1 MITVSIW
8 SFAVADFMLIFW
20 FIYFQYYWFP
30 ELRQKHFLTY
40 CAGMAVGF
48 TFLDIV
54 NPFTARSSL
63 LGALAVVVMLVIEV
77 ALLSKDQQWQY
88 LPAFIDVTI
97 MAYLLTE
104 FVDMVVLNGI
114 IWLTSLS
121 FATSWWGTLTEMTI
135 DAVLFTLL
143 AMGLW
148 LTRAP
153 MENLIQATLGRSM
166 EYLFLIFM
174 TGIALVYILFEYSL
188 QELADSDHYLIFL
201 TGVAGT
207 LLIGLS
213 LSTYMLMLTHL
224 QEEHTQLQRQ
234 QQEFREQYTHELNR
248 QMAAIRKFSHDYQN
262 MLLGLGG
269 YLEDQDYEGFRQLYI
284 DIRSGWETSDAAEL
298 TIDDLTNI
306 PGDGLRFDV
315 YHNYLV
321 AQEAGVQLFIK
332 VPEPLT
338 ATITT
343 LKLVGTL
350 LNRTLPPLF
359 EGVKHLTPAVVT
371 LDLEETAQ
379 MIRFKVTFPVPD
391 DAQVGGQAHV
401 QSAQADLDLSRL
413 QRVLPTN
420 ATSTLKLKRHWGQ
433 LTVALPKG

>member
-8 SFAVADFMLIFW
+8 SFAVADFTLIFW
-20 FIYFQYYWFP
+20 FVYFQYYWFP

-40 CAGMAVGF
+40 CAGMAIGF
-48 TFLDIV
+48 TLLDIF

-77 ALLSKDQQWQY
+77 ALLAKDHQWQY

-104 FVDMVVLNGI
+104 FVDMVVLNGT
-114 IWLTSLS
+114 IWLTSLN
-121 FATSWWGTLTEMTI
+121 FATSWWGTLTGMTI
-135 DAVLFTLL
+135 DAVLFTLIG
-143 AMGLW
+143 MGLW

-153 MENLIQATLGRSM
+153 MENLIQAMVGRSM

-224 QEEHTQLQRQ
+224 QEEHMQLQRQ
-234 QQEFREQYTHELNR
+234 QQEFREQYTSELNR
-248 QMAAIRKFSHDYQN
+248 QMGAIRKFSHDYQN

-269 YLEDQDYEGFRQLYI
+269 YLEDRDYDGFRQLYI
-284 DIRSGWETSDAAEL
+284 DIRSGWETSNAAEL
-298 TIDDLTNI
+298 TIDDLSNI
-306 PGDGLRFDV
+306 PSASLRFDV
-315 YHNYLV
+315 YHNYLL
-321 AQEAGVQLFIK
+321 AQESGVQLFIK

-343 LKLVGTL
+343 LKLMGTL
-350 LNRTLPPLF
+350 LSRTLPPLIQ
-359 EGVKHLTPAVVT
+359 GVKHLSPTVVT
-371 LDLEETAQ
+371 LDLEESPQ
-379 MIRFKVTFPVPD
+379 LVRFQIIFPVPD
-391 DAQVGGQAHV
+391 DAQVDGQSHV
-401 QSAQADLDLSRL
+401 KSNQTELDLSRL
-413 QRVLPTN
+413 QHVLPTS